1 MAVRLSDIA
10 GRAGVSVK
18 TVSNVVH
25 GYPHVSTETRAR
37 VQRIIDELGYQPNL
51 SARGLRQGRT
61 GLVALALPW
70 LSQPYFAELAS
81 EVVAEAGELGWT
93 VLVDQTDGRPEQE
106 RDAAAGL
113 RGHLIDG
120 LILSPVA
127 LDVAALSRSAAD
139 IPLVLLGER
148 DGPGPVDRVGVDNV
162 AAASAATAH
171 LLGRGGRRVA
181 AIGLQGPDR
190 SASGVAALRR
200 RGYER
205 TLRDAGHRVDP
216 SLTPE
221 VFGYGR
227 THGAAAM
234 RRLLDLRD
242 PPDAVFCFNDTL
254 ALGALRT
261 LADRGVRVPHDVAV
275 VGFDDIEE
283 TRYSIPTLTTMAPNK
298 RAIARTAVR
307 LLAERID
314 RRREVVGALPA
325 RDVRIPHHLVVREST
340 SGADDRAGPRAG
352 EPVEHPVHGTAVPDC
367 GTPGRLA

>member
-1 MAVRLSDIA
+1 MVVRLSDIA

-25 GYPHVSTETRAR
+25 GYAHVRPETRAR

-51 SARGLRQGRT
+51 TARGLRQGRT
-61 GLVALALPW
+61 GLVALAVPI

-81 EVVAEAGELGWT
+81 AVVAEATELGWT
-93 VLVDQTDGRPEQE
+93 VLVDQTDGTPERE
-106 RDAAAGL
+106 REAAAGL

-120 LILSPVA
+120 LILSPIA
-127 LDVAALSRSAAD
+127 LEVGELPHSQTD

-148 DGPGPVDRVGVDNV
+148 AGAARVDHVGVDNV

-181 AIGLQGPDR
+181 AIGLQGPEH

-200 RGYER
+200 RGYEA
-205 TLRDAGHRVDP
+205 TLMDAGHQVDP
-216 SLTPE
+216 ALTPQ
-221 VFGYGR
+221 VDGYGR
-227 THGAAAM
+227 VHGAAAM
-234 RRLLDLRD
+234 WTLLELRD

-261 LADRGVRVPHDVAV
+261 LADRGVRVPQDVAV

-283 TRYSIPTLTTMAPNK
+283 TRYSVPTLTTMAPDK
-298 RAIARTAVR
+298 QEIARAAVR

-314 RRREVVGALPA
+314 RRRDGVGSLAA
-325 RDVRIPHHLVVREST
+325 RDVRIPHRLVVREST
-340 SGADDRAGPRAG
+340 SGSADRAGRASEG
-352 EPVEHPVHGTAVPDC
+352 DPNFGTTVPDS